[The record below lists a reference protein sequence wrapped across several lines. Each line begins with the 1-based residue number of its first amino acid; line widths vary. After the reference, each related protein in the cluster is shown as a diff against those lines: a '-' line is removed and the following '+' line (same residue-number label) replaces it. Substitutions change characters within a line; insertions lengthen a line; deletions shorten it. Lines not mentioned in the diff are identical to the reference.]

1 MLLGLVRAG
10 SGRDWRQQLA
20 ALAAKPAGLPPGLV
34 LAGLGCAALAA
45 SSDIA
50 NSVATR
56 SNAVAALLVLLTLA
70 AAFGCFLAA
79 TRGTSRTYPA
89 PLARALRWLVYPL
102 LLWALFTSAQ
112 TLSILAHRLTTPP
125 PSGPARYGSD
135 AMFYNH
141 YGAVLLL
148 HGHNPYAGDHLA
160 DAIGYF
166 HVRAYTPL
174 ARGRFADLRHEPTTP
189 EREAVIDEYLA
200 DPAYPPPE
208 VDPRTFHSYPAGAFL
223 VAVPA
228 VWAGQ
233 PSLALSQVLLLVALA
248 GLILAAAPTA
258 LRLPLGLLLLTN
270 ADGVR
275 EVAGGDFEIWPLALL
290 IGAWLLRDR
299 RVASALLLGAAC
311 AVKQTAWLAVPFYLI
326 WIWRAYDGSEALR
339 RLALA
344 LGGFLV
350 INLPWIIAS
359 PQAWL
364 SSLLLPVDLP
374 LLPDG
379 NGIVGLSLAGALPLF
394 PSWVYGLLEVAVLAG
409 ALVWYWRAFA
419 SHPFAG
425 LVLPLLPLVMAWRSP
440 ERYFLLLPIAGIV
453 VVLLTHRDR
462 LDAGGPPGAPDHIG
476 LRGMLAALKCWRTGI
491 RADFNR
497 LIRHVIPENW
507 YQSLR
512 VGSSSS

>member
-1 MLLGLVRAG
+1 MLLGIVHAR
-10 SGRDWRQQLA
+10 SGREWRQRVA
-20 ALAAKPAGLPPGLV
+20 ALAALPARLPTGLM

-45 SSDIA
+45 SSDLA
-50 NSVATR
+50 NSVSTR
-56 SNAVAALLVLLTLA
+56 SNALAALLVLLTLA

-79 TRGTSRTYPA
+79 TGRAYPA
-89 PLARALRWLVYPL
+89 PLAHALRWLVYPL

-148 HGHNPYAGDHLA
+148 HGQNPYAGDHLA
-160 DAIGYF
+160 GAIAYF

-174 ARGRFADLRHEPTTP
+174 ARGRFADLRHDPTTR

-200 DPAYPPPE
+200 DPQHPPPE

-223 VAVPA
+223 VAIPA

-233 PSLALSQVLLLVALA
+233 PSLALSQILLFVALA
-248 GLILAAAPTA
+248 VVILAAAPAA
-258 LRLPLGLLLLTN
+258 LRLLLGLLLLSD

-275 EVAGGDFEIWPLALL
+275 QIAGGDFEIWPLALL

-326 WIWRAYDGSEALR
+326 WIWREYDAPEARR
-339 RLALA
+339 RLAIA
-344 LGGFLV
+344 LGGILIV
-350 INLPWIIAS
+350 NLPWMVAS
-359 PQAWL
+359 PGAWF
-364 SSLLLPVDLP
+364 SSLLLPMDLP

-379 NGIVGLSLAGALPLF
+379 NGIVGLSLAGVLPLF

-419 SHPFAG
+419 SHSFAG

-453 VVLLTHRDR
+453 AVQLT
-462 LDAGGPPGAPDHIG
+462 LKQSGAW
-476 LRGMLAALKCWRTGI
+476 A
-491 RADFNR
+491 
-497 LIRHVIPENW
+497 V
-507 YQSLR
+507 
-512 VGSSSS
+512 